1 MSMVFS
7 RSVVTRQPGWVV
19 VIWVAVAGAMGIF
32 APSLTRLAAEGQ
44 ANLLGGDA
52 ESFGAAEVLRRAWPD
67 QAYESL
73 VVAALHRS
81 SGLSAADLA
90 YAKRLADRIEG
101 KDRPQAVLRVLGP
114 GSSPEVAGRLRS
126 RDGTVALV
134 AVPLSTSFVA
144 PATHDAVAWLQSQ
157 TRADRLERP
166 QGLEVR
172 WAGDALIGRDY
183 MSNVQAS
190 LDRAAIATVLLL
202 LGVLLAVY
210 RSIWLALVPLAT
222 IGISLVI
229 ARSTLAWM
237 TLAGWEVSP
246 LVELFLVALLFG
258 CGTDFCLFVS
268 WRFGEHW
275 DAGDPARAMR
285 VALERS
291 SSALLTS
298 AGTVIVGLSLMGTTR
313 FKLFSSTGPSVAIG
327 LAITLAAALTLTPA
341 LLVIAARFRPRSF
354 AGLTAPSSRFWERV
368 ARAALA
374 RPIVSW
380 SATILVMAPLAVL
393 GLSSSFIQD
402 VMTEMPGDVTSVK
415 NLRWLATK
423 FDTGALAPLTVV
435 LDSGTD
441 LRGALGL
448 ALIDDVSRFLGRQRQ
463 IVEVRSATQPL
474 GSTAPLDPARLS
486 ERLKAMNA
494 GQARMESGSRQL
506 EKGLNDGAAKLR
518 AALWLEDRTGIPLTG
533 SPAATRA
540 ALASNLRQAWDGL
553 RTVPGISPKPTGT
566 GRPDGAHNQLLHE
579 LTRAA
584 VGAGQIAEGAAR
596 ARHEVSTI
604 LENPVGRLALDRLMI
619 IPETV
624 RDYPELARAFDA
636 YITPDGHRSRIDVIQ
651 VDRIYSAAAMDQ
663 VEALRRRTNEFLG
676 DFEGPRVTARIS
688 GENAESAD
696 IRALIRSDQVQ
707 SWYVV
712 PVGVFLVL
720 ILTLRDPLACLNL
733 VATMVLTY
741 AFALG
746 ATHLLFVTILGAAGI
761 DWKVPYFLFVILVAV
776 GVDYNVFLMA
786 RLREESHRRELGAAI
801 IRAVGQTGGLITS
814 AAAITA
820 CSFASF
826 LFSPLSS
833 LRQLGFALVVGITID
848 ALVVRPVLVPCGHW
862 LMKRH
867 GEWRQ
872 RPTATAAPA
881 RGKRVARPRR
891 DRPVGLRLP
900 DDQPDVRARAN
911 GTPPTCGWPDGGW
924 PASKP
929 AEPIIP
935 VTAIATWKNT
945 PPRPTGT

>member
-1 MSMVFS
+1 MPIVFLRAMVTG
-7 RSVVTRQPGWVV
+7 RPGWVV
-19 VIWVAVAGAMGIF
+19 VFWVAAAVTMGCF
-32 APSLTRLAAEGQ
+32 APNLTRLAAEGQ
-44 ANLLGGDA
+44 ANLLGADS
-52 ESFGAAEVLRRAWPD
+52 ESRGAGEALRRAWPD

-81 SGLSAADLA
+81 GGLTTVDRDYRA
-90 YAKRLADRIEG
+90 RLAERIGEE
-101 KDRPQAVLRVLGP
+101 DRPKAVLRVLGP
-114 GSSPEVAGRLRS
+114 GSPAAIAGRLLS

-144 PATHDAVAWLQSQ
+144 PATHQAVAWIQSQ
-157 TRADRLERP
+157 ARADRLDLPE
-166 QGLEVR
+166 GLEVR

-183 MSNVQAS
+183 MSNVQTS
-190 LDRAAIATVLLL
+190 LDRAAVATVLLL
-202 LGVLLAVY
+202 VGVLFAVF
-210 RSIWLALVPLAT
+210 RSVWLALVPLTT

-229 ARSTLAWM
+229 SRSVLAWM
-237 TLAGWEVSP
+237 NLAGWEVSP

-275 DAGDPARAMR
+275 DARDPARAMR
-285 VALERS
+285 VTLERS
-291 SSALLTS
+291 SSTLLTS

-341 LLVIAARFRPRSF
+341 LLVIAARVRPRAF
-354 AGLTAPSSRFWERV
+354 IGLTAPSSRFWGRV
-368 ARAALA
+368 ARVALA

-380 SATILVMAPLAVL
+380 VVTVVLMAPLAVL
-393 GLSSSFIQD
+393 GLRSSFVQD

-435 LDSGTD
+435 LDADSD
-441 LRGALGL
+441 LRGSEGL
-448 ALIDDVSRFLGRQRQ
+448 ALIDDVSRFLARQRR

-474 GSTAPLDPARLS
+474 GSTAPVDPARLS
-486 ERLKAMNA
+486 ERLGVVNA
-494 GQARMESGSRQL
+494 GHARMESGSRQL
-506 EKGLNDGAAKLR
+506 QKGLNEGAAKLR
-518 AALWLEDRTGIPLTG
+518 AALWLEERTGISLTASSG
-533 SPAATRA
+533 TTRA
-540 ALASNLRQAWDGL
+540 ALATNLRQAWGAL
-553 RTVPGISPKPTGT
+553 LAERGTSPKPENLV
-566 GRPDGAHNQLLHE
+566 RSNDPRLVLIHE

-584 VGAGQIAEGAAR
+584 DGAERIAVGAAQ
-596 ARHEVSTI
+596 ARHEVSSI
-604 LENPVGRLALDRLMI
+604 LEDPVGRRALDRLMI
-619 IPETV
+619 TSETV
-624 RDYPELARAFDA
+624 RDHPELRQSFAA
-636 YITPDGHRSRIDVIQ
+636 YISPDGRRSRLDLTQ

-663 VEALRRRTNEFLG
+663 VETLRRRTNEFLG
-676 DFEGPRVTARIS
+676 DFAGLHVSARIS

-746 ATHLLFVTILGAAGI
+746 TTHLLFVTILGAAGI
-761 DWKVPYFLFVILVAV
+761 DWKVPYFLFVLLVAV

-786 RLREESHRRELGAAI
+786 RLREESYRQELGAAI
-801 IRAVGQTGGLITS
+801 IRAVGQTGGLISS

-848 ALVVRPVLVPCGHW
+848 ALIVRPLLVPCGHW
-862 LMKRH
+862 LMKRP
-867 GEWRQ
+867 GERRKQ
-872 RPTATAAPA
+872 SISIMAAPRLA
-881 RGKRVARPRR
+881 DCPGLDPATTPRR
-891 DRPVGLRLP
+891 SLPV
-900 DDQPDVRARAN
+900 
-911 GTPPTCGWPDGGW
+911 
-924 PASKP
+924 
-929 AEPIIP
+929 E
-935 VTAIATWKNT
+935 
-945 PPRPTGT
+945 

>member
-1 MSMVFS
+1 MPMVLLRSMVTG
-7 RSVVTRQPGWVV
+7 RSGWVV
-19 VIWVAVAGAMGIF
+19 VFWVAVAGAMGIA
-32 APSLTRLAAEGQ
+32 APNLTRLAAEGQ

-52 ESFGAAEVLRRAWPD
+52 ESLGAAEVLRRAWPD

-81 SGLSAADLA
+81 GGLSAADLT
-90 YAKRLADRIEG
+90 YATRLAGRIGEM
-101 KDRPQAVLRVLGP
+101 DRPKAVLRVLGP
-114 GSSPEVAGRLRS
+114 GSSPEVAARLRS

-144 PATHDAVAWLQSQ
+144 PATHEAVAWLQS
-157 TRADRLERP
+157 TTCADQLEP
-166 QGLEVR
+166 PDGLEVR

-183 MSNVQAS
+183 MSNVQTS
-190 LDRAAIATVLLL
+190 LDRAAVVTFLLL
-202 LGVLLAVY
+202 LGVLFAVY
-210 RSIWLALVPLAT
+210 RSVWLAAVPLAT
-222 IGISLVI
+222 IGICLVI
-229 ARSTLAWM
+229 ARSALAWM
-237 TLAGWEVSP
+237 TLAGWEISP

-285 VALERS
+285 VALDRS
-291 SSALLTS
+291 SSTLLTS

-327 LAITLAAALTLTPA
+327 LAITLAAAVTLTPA
-341 LLVIAARFRPRSF
+341 LLVILARLRPRAF
-354 AGLTAPSSRFWERV
+354 MGLTEPSSGLWERV

-393 GLSSSFIQD
+393 GLRSSFVQD
-402 VMTEMPGDVTSVK
+402 VMTEMPSDVTSVK

-435 LDSGTD
+435 LDSGSD
-441 LRGALGL
+441 LRGAEGL
-448 ALIDDVSRFLGRQRQ
+448 ALIDDVSRFLVRQRQ
-463 IVEVRSATQPL
+463 ILEVRSATQPL

-486 ERLKAMNA
+486 ERLNAVNA
-494 GQARMESGSRQL
+494 GHARMESGSRQL
-506 EKGLNDGAAKLR
+506 EKGLNEGAAKLR
-518 AALWLEDRTGIPLTG
+518 TALWFEERTGIPMTG
-533 SPAATRA
+533 SSETTRA
-540 ALASNLRQAWDGL
+540 ALALNLRQAWSGL
-553 RTVPGISPKPTGT
+553 PPEPGASPRREGVV
-566 GRPDGAHNQLLHE
+566 RPNDPRNVLLQE

-584 VGAGQIAEGAAR
+584 LGAGQIAAGAAR
-596 ARHEVSTI
+596 ARHEVSSI
-604 LENPVGRLALDRLMI
+604 LENPVGRRALDRLMI
-619 IPETV
+619 TPETV
-624 RDYPELARAFDA
+624 RDYPELRRGFDA
-636 YITPDGHRSRIDVIQ
+636 YITPDGHRSRIDLTQ

-663 VEALRRRTNEFLG
+663 VEMLRRRTNEFLG
-676 DFEGPRVTARIS
+676 DFEDQHVTARIS

-786 RLREESHRRELGAAI
+786 RLREESHCRELGAAI

-826 LFSPLSS
+826 LFSPLYS

-862 LMKRH
+862 LLRRH

-872 RPTATAAPA
+872 RSIPAMAASRLADP
-881 RGKRVARPRR
+881 PR
-891 DRPVGLRLP
+891 LES
-900 DDQPDVRARAN
+900 A
-911 GTPPTCGWPDGGW
+911 
-924 PASKP
+924 
-929 AEPIIP
+929 
-935 VTAIATWKNT
+935 AIA
-945 PPRPTGT
+945 R